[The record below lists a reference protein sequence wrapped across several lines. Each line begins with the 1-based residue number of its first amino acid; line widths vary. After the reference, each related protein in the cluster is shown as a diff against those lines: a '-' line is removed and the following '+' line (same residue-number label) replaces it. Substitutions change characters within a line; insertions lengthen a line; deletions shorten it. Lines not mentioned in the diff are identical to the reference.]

1 MAAHAD
7 LDWFRGEDVL
17 VTFTPQVVRDITG
30 WTISC
35 AIKPTLDSALPVLT
49 VPCTVTTPAAGIF
62 TMAVSASQNTST
74 LGSGYYV
81 FAIERTD
88 SGSVAVLVEGAIQIK
103 PSAKLA

>member
-17 VTFTPQVVRDITG
+17 VTFTPQTVRDITG

-35 AIKPTLDSALPVLT
+35 AIKPNLDYAAPVLT
-49 VPCTVTTPAAGIF
+49 IACTVTTPAAGVF
-62 TMAVSASQNTST
+62 TMAVSAAQNTTS
-74 LGSGYYV
+74 LGSGHYI
-81 FAIERTD
+81 FAVERTD
-88 SGSVAVLVEGAIQIK
+88 SGSVAVLVEGALLVK